1 MTKFAELLKVL
12 AAAQVDFVL
21 VGGVAAVAHGS
32 PRSTQDLDIVYSRRP
47 ENLRRIVNALAP
59 HHPYLRDAP
68 PGLPFRFDAETLQK
82 GLNFP
87 LTSDLGWVDLLG
99 EIAGPGRFEELLP
112 HTLEV
117 EVFGIVC
124 RVLDLETADSGKK
137 SRRPREGL
145 RRHRGAGAFT
155 GTPLTLA
162 RAHTRSS

>member
-1 MTKFAELLKVL
+1 MTSFAELLRTL

-21 VGGVAAVAHGS
+21 VGGVAAAAHGS
-32 PRSTQDLDIVYSRRP
+32 PRSTQDLDVVYGRRP
-47 ENLRRIVNALAP
+47 ENLRRIVDALAP

-68 PGLPFRFDAETLQK
+68 PGLPFRLDAETLQK

-99 EIAGPGRFEELLP
+99 EIAGAGSFEHLLP

-124 RVLDLETADSGKK
+124 RVLDLETLIQAKK
-137 SRRPREGL
+137 AAGRVKDFEGIAELERLRERR
-145 RRHRGAGAFT
+145 
-155 GTPLTLA
+155 
-162 RAHTRSS
+162 